1 MVRAG
6 GTPHGLLERARMTAQ
21 HRPLH
26 LVGHDPAAEAFDDA
40 AARLVQERDRY
51 RAALLW
57 SWSGDHCAS
66 GEVLLRA
73 ALGER
78 GLGMPIEPPA
88 LQHLNRLVR
97 LLRAMPW
104 AREGLLPLGR
114 DSNDWVIVGS
124 VLCEAAGLPDPWLES
139 PAEDSQAGPGL
150 P

>member
-1 MVRAG
+1 
-6 GTPHGLLERARMTAQ
+6 MTAQ
-21 HRPLH
+21 HGPLR
-26 LVGHDPAAEAFDDA
+26 LVAGDPEMDAVDA
-40 AARLVQERDRY
+40 AAALLAQERDRY

-57 SWSGDHCAS
+57 SWSSDHCAS

-73 ALGER
+73 ALGEL
-78 GLGMPIEPPA
+78 GLGMPIEPPG

-139 PAEDSQAGPGL
+139 PAENAQARPGL
-150 P
+150 PRS

>member
-1 MVRAG
+1 
-6 GTPHGLLERARMTAQ
+6 MTAP
-21 HRPLH
+21 HRPLR
-26 LVGHDPAAEAFDDA
+26 LVASNAEADA
-40 AARLVQERDRY
+40 CEEVAARLAQERDRY

-57 SWSGDHCAS
+57 SWSSDHCAS

-73 ALGER
+73 ALGEQ
-78 GLGMPIEPPA
+78 GLGMPIEPPG

-124 VLCEAAGLPDPWLES
+124 VLCEAVGLPDPWLES
-139 PAEDSQAGPGL
+139 PAEDGQARPGTPL
-150 P
+150 IP